1 MEVSMVVRIPDAT
14 VDDIRKNTDIVDI
27 ISQYLQL
34 RKSGQ
39 NHFAHCPFH
48 EDKTPSFSVNDQK
61 QIFYCFSCG
70 RGGNVFNFLKETE
83 GLTYPEA
90 IIKTAELINYT
101 LDQNLISE
109 VSNQKENDDY
119 AIGKLYSIHR
129 LFILFYHYILMN
141 MHIGKAALDYLLE
154 RGL

>member
-1 MEVSMVVRIPDAT
+1 MVRIPDAT

-70 RGGNVFNFLKETE
+70 RGGNVFNFLKEIE

-90 IIKTAELINYT
+90 IIKTAELINYP

-109 VSNQKENDDY
+109 VSTK
-119 AIGKLYSIHR
+119 KKMKIH
-129 LFILFYHYILMN
+129 N
-141 MHIGKAALDYLLE
+141 
-154 RGL
+154 

>member
-1 MEVSMVVRIPDAT
+1 MMVRIPDAT
-14 VDDIRKNTDIVDI
+14 VDDIRQNTDIVDI

-70 RGGNVFNFLKETE
+70 RGGNVFSFLREIE

-90 IIKTAELINYT
+90 IIKAAELINYP
-101 LDQNLISE
+101 LDENLVSQVANQQNY
-109 VSNQKENDDY
+109 DDSTT
-119 AIGKLYSIHR
+119 GKLYSK
-129 LFILFYHYILMN
+129 
-141 MHIGKAALDYLLE
+141 IGRASCRE
-154 RGL
+154 RVYNSVVDVERE